1 MEASRAQQIKEDMD
15 VEWWRAAQTDQFSL
29 RDKLMRVGCR
39 PLKRKYLACKKTM
52 ASGYNINSVQG
63 YGECQVS
70 QSDFKC

>member
-1 MEASRAQQIKEDMD
+1 MD

-70 QSDFKC
+70 QADLNW